1 VLLKI
6 VYLLT
11 CRVLGVAVRPG
22 ASQPR
27 ESDLGNSRDLLF
39 VVLTNYWAGCCGD
52 EGLKSK
58 AGAFWGKTFSSLKV
72 PNYRLYF
79 TGQSIS
85 MVGTWM
91 QMTAQA
97 WLVLT
102 LTHSSTDLGLT
113 VALQAL
119 PVLLLGPYGGVIAD
133 RVDKRRLMI
142 VLQIAMGFQALM
154 LGLLVVFGSARFWEI
169 CLLAV
174 VLGLNNAFENSARQ
188 AFVRE
193 MVGKDELRNAITLN
207 SVTVNAA
214 RAVGPAIGGV
224 LIATVGIGVC
234 FLLNAA
240 SFAAV
245 VTSLLI
251 MDRSAL
257 RPSPPSGRA
266 SGQLREGLRYAART
280 PTIAIPL
287 AMMGLVGLFAYEFS
301 VSLPVLAER
310 SFHGGAEAYG
320 FMTAAM
326 GIGAVIGGLFTAARG
341 RTGLRPMII
350 ASVGFGAA
358 ILVCAFAPFLG
369 LTYAALL
376 FVGWASVSFIAIGN
390 STIQLSAEPS
400 MRGRVIALWQVAFQG
415 TTPVGGPAI
424 GWIIA
429 LTDPRIG
436 LAVGGASCFAA
447 AIGGVVLVRR
457 YRRARPPE
465 AIQLESPAP
474 ARRLPAGASV
484 AYYTGVAA
492 QRTSER
498 RAESAKQAD
507 AEKLLFEILDGIAR
521 ENQAISIDSLQSKI
535 AASTAC
541 HAAIKVNTPL
551 DRTKM
556 EWLLSELAK
565 TEYPMS
571 CPHGR
576 PVVLRYSVRE
586 IERAF
591 KRI

>member
-1 VLLKI
+1 M
-6 VYLLT
+6 
-11 CRVLGVAVRPG
+11 
-22 ASQPR
+22 
-27 ESDLGNSRDLLF
+27 
-39 VVLTNYWAGCCGD
+39 
-52 EGLKSK
+52 KSK

-91 QMTAQA
+91 QMTAQS

-142 VLQIAMGFQALM
+142 ALQIAMGFQALM

-287 AMMGLVGLFAYEFS
+287 AMMGLVGLLAYQVLCLASGPRRAVVPRRCGS
-301 VSLPVLAER
+301 VRLHDRGHGDRSCHRWPVHRRA
-310 SFHGGAEAYG
+310 
-320 FMTAAM
+320 
-326 GIGAVIGGLFTAARG
+326 G
-341 RTGLRPMII
+341 RTAWYDPMII

-358 ILVCAFAPFLG
+358 ILVCAFAPSLG

-447 AIGGVVLVRR
+447 AIGGVVLARR
-457 YRRARPPE
+457 YRRARLPK
-465 AIQLESPAP
+465 AMQLESPVP
-474 ARRLPAGASV
+474 ARPLPAGASV
-484 AYYTGVAA
+484 
-492 QRTSER
+492 S
-498 RAESAKQAD
+498 
-507 AEKLLFEILDGIAR
+507 
-521 ENQAISIDSLQSKI
+521 
-535 AASTAC
+535 
-541 HAAIKVNTPL
+541 
-551 DRTKM
+551 
-556 EWLLSELAK
+556 
-565 TEYPMS
+565 
-571 CPHGR
+571 
-576 PVVLRYSVRE
+576 
-586 IERAF
+586 
-591 KRI
+591 